1 MIAIIISVL
10 VITLF
15 IVMRVK
21 APKRPTKRGGDLEA
35 PKDDGKY
42 KPDDKEKGE
51 EFEKPPKPREPQI
64 K

>member
-10 VITLF
+10 VIILF

-42 KPDDKEKGE
+42 KPDDKK
-51 EFEKPPKPREPQI
+51 KI
-64 K
+64 A